1 MEDMLQS
8 NKTINHPIT
17 TPTSRD
23 KQKKYKITSK
33 DWSILWKVEVQSRTK
48 RGNILFWKIHFSQ
61 IFPIKSTYT
70 RNLSNPSFPNV
81 THKPDLNNT
90 QTKLKLAHTN

>member
-33 DWSILWKVEVQSRTK
+33 D
-48 RGNILFWKIHFSQ
+48 
-61 IFPIKSTYT
+61 
-70 RNLSNPSFPNV
+70 
-81 THKPDLNNT
+81 
-90 QTKLKLAHTN
+90 